1 MSSNQEKVIERYR
14 ERPEEGRQNYSRNDG
29 LEFHYTKKHL
39 EEFINKDSK
48 VLEIGCAT
56 GHYAFYFADK
66 CMEYTG
72 VDLLDFHINTFY
84 KKIIESGIKNISCQ
98 VGDATNLA
106 NIASDSFDVVL
117 CLGPM
122 YHLPLEERKLVFAEC
137 KRVCK
142 KGGVIAL
149 AYINS
154 IGTYAGICVIEDYK
168 HLYPNAKT
176 NDYVLNKGTDDN
188 RPGLFYYSMPEEME
202 HMANEIGLTKIK
214 NLGTNFMCSMKIV
227 NDMTDE
233 EFAIMQ
239 PLYDKMCEYESCTG
253 MAGHALLICRK

>member
-1 MSSNQEKVIERYR
+1 MSGNQEKMIECYR
-14 ERPEEGRQNYSRNDG
+14 EKPENGRQNYSRNDS
-29 LEFHYTKKHL
+29 LEFHYTKKQL
-39 EEFINKDSK
+39 DGFVNKDSR

-56 GHYAFYFADK
+56 GYYSFYFADK
-66 CMEYTG
+66 CKEYVG
-72 VDLLDFHINTFY
+72 VDLLNFHIDTFN
-84 KKIIESGIKNISCQ
+84 KKIKESGTKNISCK
-98 VGDATNLA
+98 VGDATNLE
-106 NIASDSFDVVL
+106 NIESDCFDVVL

-122 YHLPLEERKLVFAEC
+122 YHLPLDGRKLAFAEC

-142 KGGVIAL
+142 KGGIIAF

-176 NDYVLNKGTDDN
+176 NDYVINKGTDDN

-202 HMANEIGLTKIK
+202 NIASEIGLTKIK
-214 NLGTNFMCSMKIV
+214 NLGTNFMCAMKIV

-233 EFAIMQ
+233 QFEVMR
-239 PLYDKMCEYESCTG
+239 PLYDKMCEHESCTG